1 MNATIQLRIDSATKT
16 KAVKVLKELGLD
28 LSSAVKLFLTQVVRS
43 RSIPITSLTA
53 NGFTPA
59 QEKKFLRQVKTEKLS
74 KRFASAKEMLDDIL
88 S

>member
-43 RSIPITSLTA
+43 RSLPITNLTA

-59 QEKKFLRQVKTEKLS
+59 QEKKFLRQVKKEKLS
-74 KRFASAKEMLDDIL
+74 RKFTSTKEMLDDIL